1 VEFARVE
8 QRWVQ
13 RLGRLR
19 NVVRQELIG
28 RQLAPFVTAG
38 MSVLDVGCE
47 RGTQAVRLAAAGAR
61 VTGVD
66 PSLPLLDRFRAHA
79 REAGVE
85 VEALAGSVADLDAAV
100 QDRTFDLVCA
110 HGLLM
115 YLDPVVT
122 LAVLA
127 RRVSSGGLLSVTF
140 RNAEALAFRPAMR
153 GDWAGALAAF
163 DSSDYVNELGAQARA
178 DRLPDVAAVLE
189 AEGLRVLTWFGVRL
203 FTDAVGVDVVPPP
216 DGLDVLLDAEE
227 QAGRLDPYRRLAA
240 QTHVVA
246 QRS

>member
-1 VEFARVE
+1 VEFAPVE
-8 QRWVQ
+8 QRWVE
-13 RLGRLR
+13 RLGGLR
-19 NVVRQELIG
+19 NVVRQELIA

-38 MSVLDVGCE
+38 MSVLDVGCGQ
-47 RGTQAVRLAAAGAR
+47 GTQAVRLAAAGAR

-66 PSLPLLDRFRAHA
+66 PSQSLLDRFRAHA
-79 REAGVE
+79 REVGVE
-85 VEALAGSVADLDAAV
+85 VEVLAGSVADLDAAV

-115 YLDPVVT
+115 YLDPAVT
-122 LAVLA
+122 LAALA
-127 RRVSSGGLLSVTF
+127 ARVAPGGLLSVTF
-140 RNAEALAFRPAMR
+140 RNAQALAFRPGMR
-153 GDWAGALAAF
+153 GDWAAALAAF

-178 DRLPDVAAVLE
+178 DRLPDVAAMLE
-189 AEGLRVLTWFGVRL
+189 AEGLRVFAWFGVRL
-203 FTDAVGVDVVPPP
+203 FTDAVGVDVVPP